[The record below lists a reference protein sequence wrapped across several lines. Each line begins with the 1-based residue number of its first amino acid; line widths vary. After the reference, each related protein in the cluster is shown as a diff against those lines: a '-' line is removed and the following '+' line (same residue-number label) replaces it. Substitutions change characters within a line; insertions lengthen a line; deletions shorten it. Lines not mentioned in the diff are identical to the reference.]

1 MSRLNFRGGPDKIQN
16 VLNSAGHDLHSGL
29 SHRSAG
35 FNAWLTPPTNYIGT
49 TVFLSYIVAALL
61 LTFFILFN
69 EILPRWQRCVRNRK
83 VSIMA
88 VLAATSFSI
97 LSLNMISF
105 LLQSFYDYVENKDQ
119 DVAFEQLWPWMLN
132 SNLFYDFAQSLLA
145 DSFVV
150 AWTRSSLFMA
160 MFMGAEMSYL
170 GEDSTGCKYP

>member
-1 MSRLNFRGGPDKIQN
+1 MSRLNLRGGPEKIQN
-16 VLNSAGHDLHSGL
+16 VLQSAGYDLHSG
-29 SHRSAG
+29 SHQSPAG
-35 FNAWLTPPTNYIGT
+35 LNAWLTPPTNYIGT
-49 TVFLSYIVAALL
+49 TIFLSYIVAALL
-61 LTFFILFN
+61 LTLFILLK
-69 EILPRWQRCVRNRK
+69 EIIPRWSQRLRSRK
-83 VSIMA
+83 VRILA

-105 LLQSFYDYVENKDQ
+105 LVQSFYDYLDSTDQ
-119 DVAFEQLWPWMLN
+119 DIAFEQLWPWMLN

-170 GEDSTGCKYP
+170 GEDSIKD